1 MARQRFS
8 GLSLLWNSLGKHRG
22 WREQWRR
29 AEPKAEYD
37 AVVIGGGGHGLGTAY
52 YLAAEHGLTR
62 IAVLEKGWIG
72 GGNTGRNTTIIRSNY
87 LFDES
92 ARLYDHSVKMWEDL
106 SQVLNYN
113 VMFSPRGVMMLA
125 HTVHDVQVAQRHIHA
140 NRCNGVDNEWL
151 TPEEAKAYCPPL
163 NIDPGLRYPVLGAA
177 LQVAHAHGTLAVGT
191 GGGHPGPRAARR
203 QAIFKDGLPTV
214 DGRYNAALFGVPLAR
229 FYPHLALGIIFW
241 NFLSTSINDGC
252 QVFINAASYLKQ
264 GAVPR
269 SVFVWRSLARHLFF
283 LAHHLVLYV
292 PVAIWAGLTWSP
304 QMLLVVPGLLVVVVN
319 LHALSITLGLL
330 SARFRDV
337 PNIVASSLQLL
348 MFLTPVFWFP
358 EKLPERSRFILY
370 NPLAQLLDV
379 LRLPLLG
386 GYPAPGTIRF
396 LLYFTALNVAVAALL
411 YARLRRQ
418 VVYWV

>member
-1 MARQRFS
+1 MTVSLDTIVPPPAPTLEERSPPAKTAWADWWS
-8 GLSLLWNSLGKHRG
+8 GTRHVDLW
-22 WREQWRR
+22 
-29 AEPKAEYD
+29 
-37 AVVIGGGGHGLGTAY
+37 
-52 YLAAEHGLTR
+52 
-62 IAVLEKGWIG
+62 
-72 GGNTGRNTTIIRSNY
+72 
-87 LFDES
+87 
-92 ARLYDHSVKMWEDL
+92 
-106 SQVLNYN
+106 
-113 VMFSPRGVMMLA
+113 
-125 HTVHDVQVAQRHIHA
+125 
-140 NRCNGVDNEWL
+140 
-151 TPEEAKAYCPPL
+151 
-163 NIDPGLRYPVLGAA
+163 
-177 LQVAHAHGTLAVGT
+177 GTLAWYDIVLRYRRSLL
-191 GGGHPGPRAARR
+191 GPLW
-203 QAIFKDGLPTV
+203 ITLSMGVMLLGMGPL
-214 DGRYNAALFGVPLAR
+214 YAALFGVPLAR

-264 GAVPR
+264 GVVPR

-304 QMLLVVPGLLVVVVN
+304 QMLLVFPGLVVVVVN

-386 GYPAPGTIRF
+386 GYPAPGTLRF

>member
-1 MARQRFS
+1 MTV
-8 GLSLLWNSLGKHRG
+8 SL
-22 WREQWRR
+22 
-29 AEPKAEYD
+29 D
-37 AVVIGGGGHGLGTAY
+37 
-52 YLAAEHGLTR
+52 
-62 IAVLEKGWIG
+62 
-72 GGNTGRNTTIIRSNY
+72 TIVPPP
-87 LFDES
+87 
-92 ARLYDHSVKMWEDL
+92 A
-106 SQVLNYN
+106 
-113 VMFSPRGVMMLA
+113 
-125 HTVHDVQVAQRHIHA
+125 
-140 NRCNGVDNEWL
+140 
-151 TPEEAKAYCPPL
+151 PPL
-163 NIDPGLRYPVLGAA
+163 EERSPPAETAWADWWSGTRHVDLW
-177 LQVAHAHGTLAVGT
+177 GTLAWYDIVLRYRRSLL
-191 GGGHPGPRAARR
+191 GPLWITLSMGAMLL
-203 QAIFKDGLPTV
+203 GMGPL
-214 DGRYNAALFGVPLAR
+214 YAALFGVPLAR

-304 QMLLVVPGLLVVVVN
+304 QMLLVFPGLVVVVVN

-386 GYPAPGTIRF
+386 GYPAPGTVRF